1 MSSNEFIHN
10 RPSPPTFNRLV
21 NSVLIFVL
29 IVLLTG
35 QPAEI
40 AHAAPLPGFEE
51 FKVFDGLQQPTVIQ
65 FASDGRVF
73 IAEKSGIIKVYDN
86 LTDTTP
92 TIFANLNVNVYNFWD
107 RGLLGMALDPNF
119 PSNPY
124 VYVLYAYDAAIGGT
138 APRWGTPGVLSDPCP
153 SPPGPTSDGCV
164 VSGRLSRL

>member
-1 MSSNEFIHN
+1 MSLNVFTHARSFPRKLHK
-10 RPSPPTFNRLV
+10 LV
-21 NSVLIFVL
+21 HSFLVFVL
-29 IVLLTG
+29 IQLLIG
-35 QPAEI
+35 QPPEI
-40 AHAAPLPGFEE
+40 VHAALLPGFEE
-51 FKVFDGLQQPTVIQ
+51 FKAFEGLQQPTVIQ

-92 TIFANLNVNVYNFWD
+92 TIFADLNVNVYNFWD

-138 APRWGTPGVLSDPCP
+138 APRWGTPGVLSDPCAA
-153 SPPGPTSDGCV
+153 PP
-164 VSGRLSRL
+164 

>member
-1 MSSNEFIHN
+1 MSSKVLFSQTRSS
-10 RPSPPTFNRLV
+10 RPSLHKFV
-21 NSVLIFVL
+21 HSVLIFVL
-29 IVLLTG
+29 ILLLIG
-35 QPAEI
+35 QPSEL

-51 FKVFDGLQQPTVIQ
+51 FKVFDGLQQPTVLQ

-92 TIFANLNVNVYNFWD
+92 TIFADLNVNVYNFWD

-119 PSNPY
+119 ASNPY

-138 APRWGTPGVLSDPCP
+138 A
-153 SPPGPTSDGCV
+153 
-164 VSGRLSRL
+164 